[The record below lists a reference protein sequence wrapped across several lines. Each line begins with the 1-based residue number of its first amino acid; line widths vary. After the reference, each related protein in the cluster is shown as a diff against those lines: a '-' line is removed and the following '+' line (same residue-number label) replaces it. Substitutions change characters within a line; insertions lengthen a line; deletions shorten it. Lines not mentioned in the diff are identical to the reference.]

1 MVTVVGEL
9 FKAGAT
15 PGGRAPASV
24 FKMPEDMN
32 SRQGAISLGL
42 LEEQVVR
49 KGAVTGLA
57 RKADGMARL
66 KSVNILLN
74 RGLAWL
80 AAGSLLLMVFL
91 VVGNALARVVYQP
104 FTGTVEVVGWLTAVT
119 IGFGLGYTQ
128 VHRGYV
134 EIDALVE
141 RLPRGVQRAIR
152 RGVLCVSMAFFALV
166 AWQVAIYGCATL
178 KNGNLSETLWL
189 PYYPLIFLL
198 ALGFAGL
205 TLAILV
211 DLLEEFHGGAGK

>member
-1 MVTVVGEL
+1 
-9 FKAGAT
+9 
-15 PGGRAPASV
+15 
-24 FKMPEDMN
+24 
-32 SRQGAISLGL
+32 LGL
-42 LEEQVVR
+42 LEEQVMQ

-57 RKADGMARL
+57 RKADGIARL
-66 KSVNILLN
+66 NSINVLLN

-91 VVGNALARVVYQP
+91 VVGNALVRMVYQP
-104 FTGTVEVVGWLTAVT
+104 FTGAAEVVGWLTAVT

-128 VHRGYV
+128 GHRGYV

-141 RLPRGVQRAIR
+141 RLPRGLQRTIR
-152 RGVLCVSMAFFALV
+152 RGVLFISMAFFALV
-166 AWQVAIYGCATL
+166 AWQVAVYGFTTL

-211 DLLEEFHGGAGK
+211 DLLKEFHGGAGK